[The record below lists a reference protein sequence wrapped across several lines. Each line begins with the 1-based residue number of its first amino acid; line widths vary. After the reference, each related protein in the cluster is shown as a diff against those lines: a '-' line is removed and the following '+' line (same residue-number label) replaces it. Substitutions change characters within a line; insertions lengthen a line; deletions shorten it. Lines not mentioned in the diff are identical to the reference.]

1 MNKEYCEKVRI
12 SAMAISDGERPL
24 LPELQIKEHIESCVD
39 CRVELEQQ
47 KYATEL
53 LNGQKRRPY
62 DVDIWSGIEPVI
74 EQSAIRPKQSL
85 QLWLFA
91 ALGLVLFAC
100 KIIEVLPVFTP
111 GVIFKLMSLVIVFLF
126 FVLLGQNPFIINQNL
141 TLKGDIK

>member
-12 SAMAISDGERPL
+12 SAMAISDGEQPL
-24 LPELQIKEHIESCVD
+24 LSELQIKEHIESCAD
-39 CRVELEQQ
+39 CRLELEQQ

-53 LNGQKRRPY
+53 LDGQKRRSY
-62 DVDIWSGIEPVI
+62 DVEVWSGIETVI
-74 EQSAIRPKQSL
+74 EKSAIRPKHRL

-91 ALGLVLFAC
+91 ALGLILFAY

-111 GVIFKLMSLVIVFLF
+111 GVIFKLMSLVIVFVF

-141 TLKGDIK
+141 TLKGNIK

>member
-12 SAMAISDGERPL
+12 SAMAISDGEQPIL
-24 LPELQIKEHIESCVD
+24 SELQIKEHIESCAD
-39 CRVELEQQ
+39 CRLELEQQ

-53 LNGQKRRPY
+53 LDGQKRRSY
-62 DVDIWSGIEPVI
+62 DVDVWSGIETVI
-74 EQSAIRPKQSL
+74 EQSAIRPKPRL

-91 ALGLVLFAC
+91 ALSLILFAY

-111 GVIFKLMSLVIVFLF
+111 GVIFKLMSLVVVFVF